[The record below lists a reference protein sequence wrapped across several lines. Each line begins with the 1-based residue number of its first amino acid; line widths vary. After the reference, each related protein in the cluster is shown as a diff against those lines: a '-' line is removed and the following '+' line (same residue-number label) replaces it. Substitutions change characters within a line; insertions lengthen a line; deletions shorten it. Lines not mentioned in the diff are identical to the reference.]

1 MVFYDEAE
9 VRKLYERY
17 KLQWMVYHGLG
28 LVDLM
33 DCMESMIQEDM
44 ASSETRT
51 KLQELFKAWEFDVG
65 FPGGQVWPCYDE
77 YRDNEYGT
85 GFGNACMLISV
96 FERDI
101 TTAVFPNPE
110 MARTTMLEALETEF
124 LKYHSESEWD
134 AIKSQRSYECDSF
147 GFSSQSAWS
156 NLDDDRNCDW
166 QIISIPPVTT
176 H

>member
-9 VRKLYERY
+9 ARKLYERY

-33 DCMESMIQEDM
+33 DCMEAMIQEDLT
-44 ASSETRT
+44 SSETRS

-65 FPGGQVWPCYDE
+65 FPSGQIWSCYE
-77 YRDNEYGT
+77 KYRDNEYEMDSE
-85 GFGNACMLISV
+85 NACMPISV

-110 MARTTMLEALETEF
+110 MARTTMLEELETEF
-124 LKYHSESEWD
+124 LKYHSESEWN
-134 AIKSQRSYECDSF
+134 AIKSQRSYDCDSF
-147 GFSSQSAWS
+147 GFSSRSAWS

-166 QIISIPPVTT
+166 QIVSISTVTT
-176 H
+176 

>member
-9 VRKLYERY
+9 ARKLYERY

-33 DCMESMIQEDM
+33 DCMEAMIQEDLT
-44 ASSETRT
+44 SSETRS

-65 FPGGQVWPCYDE
+65 FPSGQIWSCYEE
-77 YRDNEYGT
+77 YRDNEYEMDSE
-85 GFGNACMLISV
+85 NACMPISV

-110 MARTTMLEALETEF
+110 MA
-124 LKYHSESEWD
+124 
-134 AIKSQRSYECDSF
+134 
-147 GFSSQSAWS
+147 
-156 NLDDDRNCDW
+156 
-166 QIISIPPVTT
+166 
-176 H
+176 